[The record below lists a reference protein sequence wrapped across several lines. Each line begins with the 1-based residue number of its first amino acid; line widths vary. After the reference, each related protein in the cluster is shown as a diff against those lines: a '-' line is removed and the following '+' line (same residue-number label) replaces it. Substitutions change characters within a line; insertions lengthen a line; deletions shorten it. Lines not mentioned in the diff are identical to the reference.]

1 MESPHCSLDA
11 GISSLPPH
19 QIGVSMKSRHFVL
32 VALLVLPA
40 IATAQRSRA
49 GVRDPNALKMDE
61 GPQGPALRPR
71 DVEELSPLRL
81 LIDKRK
87 DLKLSDA
94 QVDAMKQA
102 EKKQKDANEPLMK
115 AIDSLVHE
123 MRPPLNRTPESDA
136 RMRDAR
142 VSLQETIGKV
152 REAYD
157 ASAKE
162 ALAGFDADQQ
172 TKANE
177 MLARLK
183 EEGDKRLRE
192 KMRPAGSRG
201 GEP

>member
-1 MESPHCSLDA
+1 
-11 GISSLPPH
+11 
-19 QIGVSMKSRHFVL
+19 MKYRHFL
-32 VALLVLPA
+32 FVALLLVPSLA
-40 IATAQRSRA
+40 SAQRSKA
-49 GVRDPNALKMDE
+49 AVRDPNALKMDE

-71 DVEELSPLRL
+71 DVEDLSPLKL

-102 EKKQKDANEPLMK
+102 EKKQKDANEPLLK
-115 AIDSLVHE
+115 AVDSLVHE
-123 MRPPLNRTPESDA
+123 LRPPMNRTPESDA

-142 VSLQETIGKV
+142 VSLQETIAKI

-157 ASAKE
+157 ASAKD

-177 MLARLK
+177 MLAK
-183 EEGDKRLRE
+183 QKDEGDKRLRE
-192 KMRPAGSRG
+192 KMRPQGGRG